1 MFLLHISRVH
11 VKDFLCGKKKRKVLS
26 LMSLKY
32 CMFFS
37 HYDNTVV
44 KICVRERISFAEVI
58 HPPEAQHIKMLI
70 KQHYYYTIRIV
81 IGTLAT
87 GVSIRAAAREFNVHF
102 TTESCL

>member
-1 MFLLHISRVH
+1 MYRTFCVE
-11 VKDFLCGKKKRKVLS
+11 KKKRKVLS

-32 CMFFS
+32 CMF
-37 HYDNTVV
+37 TVV

-70 KQHYYYTIRIV
+70 KQHYYYTIRII

-102 TTESCL
+102 TTKSCL